1 MSNSNKVKG
10 FAAGIIA
17 AVCYGT
23 NPLGTLELYKD
34 GFSSGSVLTYR
45 YLLAVVMFA
54 IVMMFRRES
63 FTIKWGHAIRLA
75 FLGAFFALSS
85 TTLYVSFHYM
95 AAGIA
100 STLLFVYP
108 IMTAVLMT
116 VFFHEKVTWSTS
128 LAILLAVSGVGLLYQ
143 GDGNEK
149 LSTAGF
155 ALVMASSLLYAVYII
170 SVNQWKNC
178 PMSNIKFTFWI
189 LVFGLLTVAT
199 FTWISGESFQLLET
213 PKQWLCGVQ
222 LALLPTVLSLFFMTI
237 SINLIGSTPAA
248 IMGALEPVTAVIIGV
263 FIFGESFTFQ
273 LGIGIAAI
281 LAGVTLIILRKQK
294 S

>member
-23 NPLGTLELYKD
+23 NPLGTLALYGD
-34 GFSSGSVLTYR
+34 GFSSGSVLIYR
-45 YLLAVVMFA
+45 YLLAVIMFA

-63 FTIKWGHAIRLA
+63 FAIKWGHAIRLA
-75 FLGAFFALSS
+75 FLGCIFSLSS
-85 TTLYVSFHYM
+85 ATLYVSFHYM

-116 VFFHEKVTWSTS
+116 VFFHEKVTWTTTI
-128 LAILLAVSGVGLLYQ
+128 AILLAVSGVGLLYQ

-155 ALVMASSLLYAVYII
+155 ALVMVSSLLYATYII
-170 SVNQWKNC
+170 SVNRWNTT
-178 PMSNIKFTFWI
+178 MSNIKFTFWI
-189 LVFGLLTVAT
+189 LVFGLMTMAV
-199 FTWISGESFQLLET
+199 FTWISGDSFQLLQT
-213 PKQWLCGVQ
+213 PKQWLCAAQ

-248 IMGALEPVTAVIIGV
+248 IMGALEPVTAVFIGV
-263 FIFGESFTFQ
+263 LVFGETFTLQ
-273 LGIGIAAI
+273 LGIGIVAI
-281 LAGVTLIILRKQK
+281 LAGVTLIIQRKK
-294 S
+294 